1 MIKHFIVMSSS
12 YTDGIR
18 VAFDITGK
26 DLSIKEKAEQIISL
40 IKQKCGDDVPLST
53 HFLETADCSW
63 ESVERYD
70 PFFENVKCIQS
81 IDVFIETIKKDRT
94 LSGLDVANYILSKVK
109 CTHLS
114 LEKLVYFAYADYL
127 CDFSKR
133 LFEDEIYAFS
143 YGPVISGVYNIYK
156 GSGIDP
162 VEPQLS
168 VLEKEVTADVKKSP
182 ARSRILFAQGG
193 MEKLQSIDKTLQR
206 YSKYTASA
214 LVDITHRE
222 GSPWSYVDSSKHF
235 QLISD
240 ELIKL
245 HHYVECV

>member
-1 MIKHFIVMSSS
+1 MIKHFIIMSSS

-18 VAFDITGK
+18 IAFDITGN

-63 ESVERYD
+63 ESVEMYD

-81 IDVFIETIKKDRT
+81 IDVFIETIKKNRT

-127 CDFSKR
+127 CDFQNAFLR
-133 LFEDEIYAFS
+133 MRFTLFLMA
-143 YGPVISGVYNIYK
+143 
-156 GSGIDP
+156 
-162 VEPQLS
+162 LS
-168 VLEKEVTADVKKSP
+168 FPEYITFIKEAVMI
-182 ARSRILFAQGG
+182 R
-193 MEKLQSIDKTLQR
+193 
-206 YSKYTASA
+206 
-214 LVDITHRE
+214 
-222 GSPWSYVDSSKHF
+222 WSHS
-235 QLISD
+235 
-240 ELIKL
+240 
-245 HHYVECV
+245 